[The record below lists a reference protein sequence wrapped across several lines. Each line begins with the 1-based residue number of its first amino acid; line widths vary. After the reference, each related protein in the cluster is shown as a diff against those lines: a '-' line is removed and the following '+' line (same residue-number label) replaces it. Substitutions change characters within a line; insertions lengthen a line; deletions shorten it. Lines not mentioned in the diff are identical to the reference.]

1 MAPLDDQTPLDALRA
16 AIDGAEQAP
25 LDGFGGG
32 DEPPVEGDPADDLE
46 LARYAYNDSGNAAR
60 LLARFGTA
68 LLYVDRVGLH
78 TWDGKRYGL
87 ELGEARAKLL
97 AQKTGALLYRE
108 VEALRRLGP
117 PPPSDEEQ
125 SCEDD
130 KERARMAA
138 ARMKDWRKTIDEG
151 EKWAVQ
157 TGNAGKINGML
168 EIVAPRVTKPAS
180 VMDAN
185 PWLLNIDNGTL
196 NLRERPETTAGTT
209 VRRHSRDDLL
219 TKLAPVRFDPEATC
233 PIFDAFLARIQP
245 DAAVRGFLQ
254 RLFGYCL
261 TGDVTEQVFVIFH
274 GEGANGKS
282 TLTDLMREV
291 FGDYAATVP
300 AGVFMSKHNDDP
312 DKARPSLAKLPGVRL
327 LLMSEPKG
335 GAMLDE
341 SLVKA
346 VTGMEPLP
354 TRNLHE
360 KEFDLRPVFKPIM
373 STNHKPGIS
382 GQDTGIWRRVKL
394 VPFEVV
400 IPEAER
406 DRGLPDRLREEK
418 AGVFNWLLDGL
429 AMWWEEGLNPPEII
443 TAAVDE
449 WKKES
454 DPIGEFLEAETYAAP
469 KERVKASVL
478 YEAYAK
484 WCEVNAKEPLK
495 ANSFGRKLRD
505 RGLKVVKSD
514 GVNNYLG
521 LQITPGVEPP
531 EIT

>member
-1 MAPLDDQTPLDALRA
+1 MAPFDDQMPVDDIRA
-16 AIDGAEQAP
+16 VIEGAERVT

-46 LARYAYNDSGNAAR
+46 LARFEYNDTGNAKR

-68 LLYVDRVGLH
+68 LLNVDRVGLH
-78 TWDGKRYGL
+78 AWDGKRYGL

-97 AQKTGALLYRE
+97 AQKTAALLYRE

-117 PPPSDEEQ
+117 PPPTDDELD
-125 SCEDD
+125 CEDD
-130 KERARMAA
+130 KERVKLAA
-138 ARMKDWRKTIDEG
+138 ARMKEWRKSIDQG
-151 EKWAVQ
+151 EAWALQ
-157 TGNAGKINGML
+157 SGNAGKINGML
-168 EIVAPRVTKPAS
+168 EIVTPRVTKSPT

-196 NLRERPETTAGTT
+196 NLRERPETIDQTT

-219 TKLAPVRFDPEATC
+219 TKLAPVGFDPEAQC
-233 PIFDAFLARIQP
+233 PEFDAFLRRIQP
-245 DAAVRGFLQ
+245 DDGVRAFLQ

-261 TGDVTEQVFVIFH
+261 TGDVTEQVFVVFH
-274 GEGANGKS
+274 GDGANGKS

-373 STNHKPGIS
+373 STNHKPGIN

-400 IPEAER
+400 IPLEER
-406 DRGLPDRLREEK
+406 DRSLPDRLRLEK
-418 AGVFNWLLDGL
+418 AGIFNWLLNGL

-449 WKKES
+449 WKRES
-454 DPIGEFLEAETYAAP
+454 DPIGEFLEAETYEAAG
-469 KERVKASVL
+469 KRVKATAL
-478 YEAYAK
+478 YEAYVK
-484 WCEVNAKEPLK
+484 WCEANAQEPMT
-495 ANSFGRKLRD
+495 ANKFGRKMGA
-505 RGLKVVKSD
+505 RGRKTVKSD
-514 GVNNYLG
+514 GVNHYVG
-521 LQITPGVEPP
+521 LQLLEGVEPVP
-531 EIT
+531 VL